1 MSTEVER
8 SSLTGE
14 QVSPTRP
21 VDPAPPTD
29 ADPPTASD
37 SATDADPVT
46 DNNPVTDADPISATD
61 PATDDPVTEPGSEPT
76 GGAATA
82 TRSVAPVR
90 AATPPSSI
98 AAARRAPVVLSPST
112 RLVPAVGSVAPTAAH
127 GWERPFRIRRPD
139 LRNANDR
146 MLGLCGWAA
155 GLGVAGSATALR
167 GLLAI
172 LDGQAPDWYEPTLA
186 TAGLCVIGLVTAAF
200 FSVRHPQLPWVMLA
214 MATAPLLLSLGLT
227 LDAL

>member
-1 MSTEVER
+1 VSTEVER
-8 SSLTGE
+8 LSLTGE
-14 QVSPTRP
+14 RLPLTRP
-21 VDPAPPTD
+21 VEPAPPTN
-29 ADPPTASD
+29 A
-37 SATDADPVT
+37 
-46 DNNPVTDADPISATD
+46 D
-61 PATDDPVTEPGSEPT
+61 PATGNDPATNADPATGNDRATNADPATGNDPATEPASERT
-76 GGAATA
+76 GGVATA
-82 TRSVAPVR
+82 TRSAALVR
-90 AATPPSSI
+90 AATPPTTI
-98 AAARRAPVVLSPST
+98 APARRPPVVLSPST
-112 RLVPAVGSVAPTAAH
+112 RLVPSVGSVTPTAEH

-172 LDGQAPDWYEPTLA
+172 LDGQVPDWYEPALA
-186 TAGLCVIGLVTAAF
+186 AAGLCLIGLVTAAF
-200 FSVRHPQLPWVMLA
+200 FSVRHPRLPWVMLA